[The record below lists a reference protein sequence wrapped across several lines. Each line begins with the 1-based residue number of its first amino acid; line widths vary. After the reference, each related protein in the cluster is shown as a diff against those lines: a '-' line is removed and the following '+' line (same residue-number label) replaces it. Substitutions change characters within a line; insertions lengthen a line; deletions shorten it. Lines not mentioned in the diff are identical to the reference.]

1 MNNAESSAE
10 ISRSKVEAEI
20 MENTDLTEEQK
31 QEMLETARTK
41 QQEGSDSEVDEIEMM
56 IERE

>member
-1 MNNAESSAE
+1 MDNA
-10 ISRSKVEAEI
+10 
-20 MENTDLTEEQK
+20 DLTEEQK